1 MKRANARAKVY
12 IFSPQC
18 IKKNLQRARVRKF
31 HFWVGIGT
39 SSRENTSDSHHNQ
52 YNLSEKQIVI
62 LTQCATINHLHENIS
77 GFLPCIP
84 LIGTAKFPLSPR

>member
-18 IKKNLQRARVRKF
+18 IKKFFHARVLGKF

-52 YNLSEKQIVI
+52 HDLSERQIII

-77 GFLPCIP
+77 GFYP
-84 LIGTAKFPLSPR
+84 AFP